1 VPALADRA
9 RLAVAAAIVLGIG
22 SLLGSATLA
31 AEEFVVSSP
40 AFADGASIPSKYTCD
55 GGDLVP
61 PLAWRGIPEGTRSLA
76 LVIVDPDVPDP
87 AAPVRSW
94 VHWVVYAIPPG
105 TEGIAESQ
113 ADNALPR
120 GAKEGLNDWK
130 RTRYGG
136 PCPPI
141 GKHRYYFRLYALD
154 ATLDALESPTKTDLE
169 TAMDGHV
176 LRSAVLVGTYER
188 SKAKTAPAN

>member
-1 VPALADRA
+1 MPAPADKL
-9 RLAVAAAIVLGIG
+9 RLAFAFVSVVGVG
-22 SLLGSATLA
+22 LA
-31 AEEFVVSSP
+31 SPPSVGAEELAVSSP
-40 AFADGASIPSKYTCD
+40 AFNEGGAIPSKYSCD

-61 PLAWRGIPEGTRSLA
+61 PLAWRGVPDKARSLA
-76 LVIVDPDVPDP
+76 LIVVDPDVPDP

-105 TEGIAESQ
+105 TEGIAESH
-113 ADNALPR
+113 AENALPP

-136 PCPPI
+136 PCPPK

-154 ATLDALESPTKTDLE
+154 TTLAELANPTKADLE

-176 LRSAVLVGTYER
+176 VASAVLMGTYER
-188 SKAKTAPAN
+188 TKSKETPGK